1 MLRIRTGSRLHFG
14 LFSLGDSP
22 RRFGGVGLMIEQPG
36 VQLCAA
42 PAREW
47 SAEGSLSA
55 RVLEFARRFALG
67 IALTNE
73 GGAAYHP
80 LTPQHFLVG
89 RAAPEH
95 AGLGT
100 GTQLG
105 LATARLLAEAC
116 GLRESPAEL
125 ARRVGRG
132 LRSALGVHGFERGGF
147 LVEAGKRSPNELS
160 PLVAHAAFPEDWRLV
175 VAIPPHTAGL
185 HGVREREAFD
195 QLTAQPTTEPPLG
208 ILCRLTLLGM
218 LPALQERDVQGFGET
233 LYEFNRRVG
242 ELFAP
247 VQGGVYRDSGVAEIV
262 TFLRGA
268 GVTGVGQSSWGPAV
282 FAVVED
288 GERAEALAV
297 QLREHFSHFLET
309 SIFVSKALN
318 HGASLQPEGVS
329 VNPC

>member
-36 VQLCAA
+36 IQLCAT

-47 SAEGSLSA
+47 SAEGPLSA

-73 GGAAYHP
+73 SGTAYHP

-116 GLRESPAEL
+116 GLRESHVEL

-132 LRSALGVHGFERGGF
+132 RRSALGVHGFEQGGF
-147 LVEAGKRSPNELS
+147 LVEAGKRSANELS
-160 PLVAHAAFPEDWRLV
+160 PLVARTAFPDHWRLV
-175 VAIPPHTAGL
+175 VALPPNKPGL
-185 HGVREREAFD
+185 HGEREKEAFN
-195 QLTAQPTTEPPLG
+195 QLTAQPANESSLDV
-208 ILCRLTLLGM
+208 LCRLTLLGM
-218 LPALQERDVQGFGET
+218 LPALQERDVLGFGEA
-233 LYEFNRRVG
+233 LYEFNQRVG

-247 VQGGVYRDSGVAEIV
+247 VQGGAYRAGGVAEIV
-262 TFLRGA
+262 NFLRGA
-268 GVTGVGQSSWGPAV
+268 GVNGVGQSSWGPAV
-282 FAVVED
+282 FAVVGD
-288 GERAEALAV
+288 AERADALVA
-297 QLREHFSHFLET
+297 QLRERFSYLAEANV
-309 SIFVSKALN
+309 FVAQAMN
-318 HGASLQPEGVS
+318 RRAALQPIEE
-329 VNPC
+329 PR